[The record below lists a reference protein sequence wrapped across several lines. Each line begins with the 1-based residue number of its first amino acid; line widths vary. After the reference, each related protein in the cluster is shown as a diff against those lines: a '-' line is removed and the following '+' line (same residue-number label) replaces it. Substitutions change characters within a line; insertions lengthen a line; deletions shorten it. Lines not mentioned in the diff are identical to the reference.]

1 MLGQRSSQKQ
11 KLQGQLH
18 LSSSPLLRQL
28 TLEDILPEW
37 TSRLKKENILTFMSL
52 TWLQWRFEL

>member
-11 KLQGQLH
+11 KPQGQLH